1 MSTGHKLAAK
11 RASRLVFDNALKL
24 VRVFNASGS
33 TWCIVYHALTQW
45 ICAVSASRKA
55 MLGWM
60 ILFSMSVSTGQP
72 VLASE
77 QFNDLQCKI
86 EFIDKDICNVSFFR
100 RFLSVRML
108 KSGSAERILY
118 KDVVRWSYENAS
130 LRKRSGARV
139 PLLDEINPVLG
150 GLSSLLTTKVEHI
163 HIFSIVYRDKDL
175 GEYRTLVIDFD
186 DISNVP
192 PMKALLNDIMS
203 ESAPR
208 S

>member
-1 MSTGHKLAAK
+1 MPSSWK
-11 RASRLVFDNALKL
+11 AL
-24 VRVFNASGS
+24 
-33 TWCIVYHALTQW
+33 
-45 ICAVSASRKA
+45 
-55 MLGWM
+55 LGWL
-60 ILFSMSVSTGQP
+60 IAASMSVLSGQP
-72 VLASE
+72 VLAAE

-130 LRKRSGARV
+130 LRKRS
-139 PLLDEINPVLG
+139 
-150 GLSSLLTTKVEHI
+150 SLITTRVEHI
-163 HIFSIVYRDKDL
+163 HIFSVVYRDKDL

-186 DISNVP
+186 DIANVP
-192 PMKALLNDIMS
+192 PMKALLNDIMP
-203 ESAPR
+203 ESGPK

>member
-1 MSTGHKLAAK
+1 MPFSWKPL
-11 RASRLVFDNALKL
+11 
-24 VRVFNASGS
+24 
-33 TWCIVYHALTQW
+33 
-45 ICAVSASRKA
+45 
-55 MLGWM
+55 LGW
-60 ILFSMSVSTGQP
+60 IISASMSVSLAQP

-86 EFIDKDICNVSFFR
+86 DFIDKDICNLSFFR

-130 LRKRSGARV
+130 LRKRSSLITTRV
-139 PLLDEINPVLG
+139 EQ
-150 GLSSLLTTKVEHI
+150 I
-163 HIFSIVYRDKDL
+163 HVFSIVYRDKDL

-186 DISNVP
+186 DIANVP
-192 PMKALLNDIMS
+192 PMKALLNDIIP
-203 ESAPR
+203 ESGPK

>member
-1 MSTGHKLAAK
+1 M
-11 RASRLVFDNALKL
+11 ALLNGFCTMPSSWK
-24 VRVFNASGS
+24 
-33 TWCIVYHALTQW
+33 AL
-45 ICAVSASRKA
+45 
-55 MLGWM
+55 LGWL
-60 ILFSMSVSTGQP
+60 IAASMSVLSGQP
-72 VLASE
+72 VLAAE

-130 LRKRSGARV
+130 LRKRS
-139 PLLDEINPVLG
+139 
-150 GLSSLLTTKVEHI
+150 SLITTRVEHI
-163 HIFSIVYRDKDL
+163 HIFSVVYRDKDL

-186 DISNVP
+186 NIANVP
-192 PMKALLNDIMS
+192 PMKALLNDIMP
-203 ESAPR
+203 ESGPK

>member
-1 MSTGHKLAAK
+1 
-11 RASRLVFDNALKL
+11 
-24 VRVFNASGS
+24 
-33 TWCIVYHALTQW
+33 
-45 ICAVSASRKA
+45 

-60 ILFSMSVSTGQP
+60 ILASMSVSTGQP

-139 PLLDEINPVLG
+139 PLLDESNPVLG
-150 GLSSLLTTKVEHI
+150 DLSARVPSLGQIKPVLGDLSSLLTTKVEHI
-163 HIFSIVYRDKDL
+163 HIFSIVYRDKDF

-203 ESAPR
+203 EFAPR